1 MTRSAGGRTSKGVLI
16 MKRWLVI
23 PAAVACALIANG
35 ANAKQSGPLKRLG
48 GAMGQMRASP
58 SSDLSGFVNTRAP
71 AAAAGGAI
79 DVVAGTTFVG
89 RDPDRYIRFQ
99 ILRDTSR
106 F

>member
-1 MTRSAGGRTSKGVLI
+1 
-16 MKRWLVI
+16 MKSWLVI
-23 PAAVACALIANG
+23 AGAFACALIANG
-35 ANAKQSGPLKRLG
+35 ADAKQSGPLARSG
-48 GAMGQMRASP
+48 EVGQ
-58 SSDLSGFVNTRAP
+58 TRANPSFDTFGFANSRTP

-89 RDPDRYIRFQ
+89 RDPDRHIRFQ

>member
-1 MTRSAGGRTSKGVLI
+1 

-23 PAAVACALIANG
+23 AGALACALIGNG
-35 ANAKQSGPLKRLG
+35 ADAKQSGPLARSG
-48 GAMGQMRASP
+48 EVGQ
-58 SSDLSGFVNTRAP
+58 TRANPSFDTFGFANSRTP
-71 AAAAGGAI
+71 AAAAGSAI

-89 RDPDRYIRFQ
+89 RDPDRHIRFQ